1 MPDSARENA
10 YIKWVPEA
18 ESGRDKQTLWVA
30 WLVRDIVDDLGTRT
44 QFLAYLGGRPRVTTD
59 LQFEVSELY
68 PNLQVDWDSIRQS
81 LESRKPRTDVHQ
93 LSDDEFVLR
102 FRELAHEQGLSVQDI
117 ASRVHI
123 EPRNIL
129 QETETLVL
137 TEGNR
142 ERFERSS
149 GSVFA
154 YLAENHPEYA
164 YGIMKVRLY
173 LQGDHGIL
181 DELVSKEPTGFN
193 ADANRR
199 RREFWSFSLL
209 SHMEASSKN
218 VD

>member
-1 MPDSARENA
+1 MPDSARESA

-18 ESGRDKQTLWVA
+18 DTGRNGETLWVA

-68 PNLQVDWDSIRQS
+68 PDLEVDWDTIRQN
-81 LESRKPRTDVHQ
+81 LESRQPQTDVQ
-93 LSDDEFVLR
+93 SLSDDEFVLR

-117 ASRVHI
+117 ASRVRI
-123 EPRNIL
+123 APRNIL

-142 ERFERSS
+142 ERFERTS

-173 LQGDHGIL
+173 LQGDHSLL
-181 DELVSKEPTGFN
+181 DELVSKEPTGFST
-193 ADANRR
+193 DAVRR
-199 RREFWSFSLL
+199 RREFWSLSLL
-209 SHMEASSKN
+209 SHMESSTDN
-218 VD
+218 RG

>member
-1 MPDSARENA
+1 
-10 YIKWVPEA
+10 
-18 ESGRDKQTLWVA
+18 
-30 WLVRDIVDDLGTRT
+30 VRDIVDDLGTRT

-68 PNLQVDWDSIRQS
+68 PHVDIDWDSIRQS
-81 LESRKPRTDVHQ
+81 LESRQPQTDVQ
-93 LSDDEFVLR
+93 SLSDDEVVFR

-137 TEGNR
+137 TTGNR

-164 YGIMKVRLY
+164 YGVMKVRLY
-173 LQGDHGIL
+173 LQGDHSRL
-181 DELVSKEPTGFN
+181 EELVSKEPTGFS
-193 ADANRR
+193 ADAARR
-199 RREFWSFSLL
+199 RRQFWSLSLL

-218 VD
+218 VE

>member
-1 MPDSARENA
+1 MPETARENV

-18 ESGRDKQTLWVA
+18 ATGRKEQSLWVA
-30 WLVRDIVDDLGTRT
+30 WLVRDIVDELGTRT

-68 PNLQVDWDSIRQS
+68 PDLKVDWDNIRQS
-81 LESRKPRTDVHQ
+81 LESRQPRTKVHV
-93 LSDDEFVLR
+93 LSDDEFALR
-102 FRELAHEQGLSVQDI
+102 FRELAQEQGLSVQDI

-142 ERFERSS
+142 ERFERAS

-154 YLAENHPEYA
+154 YLAEHHPEYA
-164 YGIMKVRLY
+164 YGVMKVRLY
-173 LQGDHGIL
+173 LQGDHSLL
-181 DELVSKEPTGFN
+181 DRLVAGEPTGFSV
-193 ADANRR
+193 AAARR
-199 RREFWSFSLL
+199 RREHWAVSLL
-209 SHMEASSKN
+209 THMEATNK
-218 VD
+218 DAD